1 MRLDEFVKETI
12 LQISKGV
19 QDANNEL
26 KNTESLARVAP
37 MGSYDY
43 QGMPAM
49 RPLTNEKIKSSAPVS
64 LVEFRVKVETTSD
77 TEEATKIG
85 GNIKV
90 VSADKDVRTNDRE
103 SQVHEISFCVP
114 VALYQR

>member
-1 MRLDEFVKETI
+1 MRLDEFIKETL
-12 LQISKGV
+12 LQIAKGV
-19 QDANNEL
+19 QEADEEL
-26 KNTESLARVAP
+26 KNTTASARVVP

-43 QGMPAM
+43 QGIPAVVP
-49 RPLTNEKIKSSAPVS
+49 RVNTNIKPSLPVS

-90 VSADKDVRTNDRE
+90 ISADKDVRTKDQE

-114 VALYQR
+114 LALYQR

>member
-1 MRLDEFVKETI
+1 MQLDEFVKETI
-12 LQISKGV
+12 LQIAKGV

-26 KNTESLARVAP
+26 KNTESLARVVP
-37 MGSYDY
+37 MGNYDY
-43 QGMPAM
+43 QGIPAVT
-49 RPLTNEKIKSSAPVS
+49 PKVTPNIKSSMPVS

-90 VSADKDVRTNDRE
+90 ISADKDVRTKDQE

-114 VALYQR
+114 LALYQR

>member
-12 LQISKGV
+12 LQIAKGV

-26 KNTESLARVAP
+26 KNAESLARVVP
-37 MGSYDY
+37 MGNYDY
-43 QGMPAM
+43 QGIPAVI
-49 RPLTNEKIKSSAPVS
+49 PKANPSIKSSMPVS
-64 LVEFRVKVETTSD
+64 LVEFHVKVETTSD

-90 VSADKDVRTNDRE
+90 ISADKDARTKDRE
-103 SQVHEISFCVP
+103 SQTHEISFCVP

>member
-12 LQISKGV
+12 LQIAKGV
-19 QDANNEL
+19 QEADEEL
-26 KNTESLARVAP
+26 KNSSSSARVVP

-43 QGMPAM
+43 QGIPAVAP
-49 RPLTNEKIKSSAPVS
+49 RVNTNIKSSLPVS

-90 VSADKDVRTNDRE
+90 ISADKDVRTKDQE

-114 VALYQR
+114 LALYQR

>member
-1 MRLDEFVKETI
+1 MRLDEFIKETI
-12 LQISKGV
+12 LQIAKGV

-37 MGSYDY
+37 MGAYDY

-64 LVEFRVKVETTSD
+64 LVEFRVKVETSSN
-77 TEEATKIG
+77 EEAATKIG

-90 VSADKDVRTNDRE
+90 ISADKDVRTKDQE

-114 VALYQR
+114 LALYQR

>member
-1 MRLDEFVKETI
+1 MRLDEFIKETL
-12 LQISKGV
+12 LQIAKGV
-19 QDANNEL
+19 QEADEEL
-26 KNTESLARVAP
+26 KNSNSSARVVP

-43 QGMPAM
+43 QGIPAVAP
-49 RPLTNEKIKSSAPVS
+49 RVNTNIKSSLPVS

-77 TEEATKIG
+77 NEEATKIG

-90 VSADKDVRTNDRE
+90 ISADKDVRTKDQE

-114 VALYQR
+114 LALYQR